1 MMQRGSLTGA
11 LPSGRSLQTGIVLR
25 TVATASVVVGV
36 GAFLL
41 FLLQFAG

>member
-11 LPSGRSLQTGIVLR
+11 LPSGRILQTGLVLK
-25 TVATASVVVGV
+25 TIATASVVVGV
-36 GAFLL
+36 GGFLL